1 MEKGDNMLEK
11 YLATLGGDTSLIG
24 YEYLLDCLEILSKH
38 KEFKTSLHRLLYPK
52 VAEKHNTTKYAIFT
66 GIERY
71 IKTTS
76 KNNISVG
83 KFIKE
88 LEIKFRKK

>member
-1 MEKGDNMLEK
+1 MKKEGKMLEK

-24 YEYLLDCLEILSKH
+24 YDYLLDCMDTLLKH
-38 KEFKTSLHRLLYPK
+38 KEFKSSLHRLLYPE
-52 VAEKHNTTKYAIFT
+52 VAKKHNTTKYAIFT

-71 IKTTS
+71 IKTTKKS
-76 KNNISVG
+76 NVSVG

-88 LEIKFRKK
+88 LEVKFRKK